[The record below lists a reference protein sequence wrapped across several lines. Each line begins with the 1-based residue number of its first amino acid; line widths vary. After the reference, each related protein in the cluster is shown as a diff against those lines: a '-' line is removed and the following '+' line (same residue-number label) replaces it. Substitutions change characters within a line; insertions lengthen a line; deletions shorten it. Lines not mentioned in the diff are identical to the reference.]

1 MQRLLITLTAALLL
15 AGCGPE
21 KDGNASA
28 QNAAAAKTAAAL
40 EQRAAQERQVA
51 EAKLRE
57 QEARTSRWQFAAM
70 LAVSAAAFA
79 LIIGTILGSRARH
92 DSDK

>member
-1 MQRLLITLTAALLL
+1 MKKLLISTCVVALLL

-21 KDGNASA
+21 DRENADA
-28 QNAAAAKTAAAL
+28 RNAVAAKAAD
-40 EQRAAQERQVA
+40 EQRAAQERQQA
-51 EAKLRE
+51 EARIHE

-70 LAVSAAAFA
+70 LAVSGAAFA
-79 LIIGTILGSRARH
+79 LLIGTAIGSRARH

>member
-1 MQRLLITLTAALLL
+1 MKKLLITITTVLLL

-21 KDGNASA
+21 DDDNSGA
-28 QNAAAAKTAAAL
+28 QHAAAAKA
-40 EQRAAQERQVA
+40 EQLAAQERQQA
-51 EAKLRE
+51 EAKLHE

-70 LAVSAAAFA
+70 LAVSGAAFA
-79 LIIGTILGSRARH
+79 LIFGAAIGSRARH

>member
-1 MQRLLITLTAALLL
+1 MKLLITITIVLLL

-21 KDGNASA
+21 DDDNSGA
-28 QNAAAAKTAAAL
+28 QHAAAAKA
-40 EQRAAQERQVA
+40 EQLAAQERQQA
-51 EAKLRE
+51 EAKLHE

-70 LAVSAAAFA
+70 LAVSGAAFA
-79 LIIGTILGSRARH
+79 LIFGAAIGSRARH